1 MGKEIKV
8 GCGSSNNP
16 NPDNSKDVV
25 KEEKNMNLELT
36 KGEPKMIK
44 VGKPAPLFTAQAFH
58 EGKFTEVSL
67 EDYKGKWV
75 LLCFYPGDFTF
86 V

>member
-1 MGKEIKV
+1 MGEEIKV
-8 GCGSSNNP
+8 GCARPVSN
-16 NPDNSKDVV
+16 KKEDVSNGKNV
-25 KEEKNMNLELT
+25 IEKKEEKNMVR
-36 KGEPKMIK
+36 
-44 VGKPAPLFTAQAFH
+44 VGRPAPLFEAQAYQD
-58 EGKFTEVSL
+58 GKFTNVKL

>member
-1 MGKEIKV
+1 MSEEVKV
-8 GCGSSNNP
+8 GCARPVSNKKP
-16 NPDNSKDVV
+16 EEAVTDNQVV
-25 KEEKNMNLELT
+25 EKKEEMQ
-36 KGEPKMIK
+36 MIQ
-44 VGKPAPLFTAQAFH
+44 VGKPAPLFEAQAYRD
-58 EGKFTEVSL
+58 GKFINVKL

>member
-1 MGKEIKV
+1 MAEEIKAGCTRPELKKPPVKEIKEV
-8 GCGSSNNP
+8 PKSME
-16 NPDNSKDVV
+16 
-25 KEEKNMNLELT
+25 KEEKQ
-36 KGEPKMIK
+36 KMIK
-44 VGKPAPLFTAQAFH
+44 VGKPAPLFSAPAYLD
-58 EGKFTEVSL
+58 GKFVNVNL